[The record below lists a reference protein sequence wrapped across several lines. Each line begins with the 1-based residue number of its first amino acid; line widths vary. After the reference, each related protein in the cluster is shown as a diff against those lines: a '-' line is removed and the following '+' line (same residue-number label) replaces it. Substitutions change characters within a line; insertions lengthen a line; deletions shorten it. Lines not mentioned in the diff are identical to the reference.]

1 MNNPTNP
8 SIPSDPPYIPPS
20 PITRFGRS
28 FIAKVKTAP
37 RRIASRI
44 GGSLRRTA
52 DKSRE
57 FVSNFTDGDAPT
69 KASYLLMGLGH
80 LRRGQVARGVIYLTA
95 QILFVLYMILFGSR
109 YLGMFFENF
118 FTGGPVGRVET
129 HVSDVWDEELGEF
142 VKVAGDNSFHIV
154 LYGIL
159 SAFVILFFAL
169 IYLRSVKEAYAL
181 EQYAIIGRRP
191 DGLRRDVALLGD
203 SKFHVTLLSLP
214 LLGLFVFTVIPLVTM
229 ILIAFTSYD
238 ANHEVPEHLFSWVG
252 FQNFGDMLSGGS
264 SLGETFRR
272 VLTWTLTW
280 AFFST
285 FTNYFVGMLLAL
297 LINKKGIRLKKLYRT
312 LFVATIAVPQF
323 VSLLIL
329 SKMLDTGGG
338 IMGSGGGI
346 ITQLIENL
354 FGYHLRFGLDIPTTR
369 ICIILVNLWIGVP
382 YSMLLCSGI
391 LMNIPEDL
399 YESARM
405 DGTGPL
411 RRFLKI
417 TLPYMLFV
425 TGPYLITQFIG
436 NLNNFNVIYLL
447 SGGGPG
453 DLSLYTD
460 GAKGTDLLI
469 TWLYKLSLGADRNYK
484 LASVIG
490 ILVFLISAILSLV
503 VYNRSSAVKGE
514 EHFQ

>member
-1 MNNPTNP
+1 MNSFTSDNQTNFEP
-8 SIPSDPPYIPPS
+8 Q
-20 PITRFGRS
+20 RGFARLGRT
-28 FIAKVKTAP
+28 FMAGVKSAP
-37 RRIASRI
+37 RRLADRLRSIPRRAVSGIKHFFSRFAAGDGI
-44 GGSLRRTA
+44 T
-52 DKSRE
+52 KS
-57 FVSNFTDGDAPT
+57 AH
-69 KASYLLMGLGH
+69 LIMGLGH
-80 LRRGQVARGVIYLTA
+80 LTRGQRVRGALYLLSEA
-95 QILFVLYMILFGSR
+95 LFILYMVAFGGR
-109 YLGMFFENF
+109 YLGMCFENF
-118 FTGGPVGRVET
+118 LTGGPVGRVET
-129 HVSDVWDEELGEF
+129 HISDVWDESLGEY
-142 VKVAGDNSFHIV
+142 VKVAGDNSFRIL

-159 SAFVILFFAL
+159 TSFVLLFFIL

-181 EQYAIIGRRP
+181 EESAVIGRRP
-191 DGLRRDVALLGD
+191 DGIRRDLARLGD
-203 SKFHVTLLSLP
+203 EKFHVTLLSLP
-214 LLGLFVFTVIPLVTM
+214 LLGLLVFTVIPLVTM
-229 ILIAFTSYD
+229 ILIAFTNYD

-252 FQNFGDMLSGGS
+252 LSNFRDMLSGGS
-264 SLGETFRR
+264 SLGATFRR

-285 FTNYFVGMLLAL
+285 FTNYFVGMLLAM
-297 LINKKGIRLKKLYRT
+297 LINKKGIRLRKLYRT

-323 VSLLIL
+323 VSLLIM

-338 IMGSGGGI
+338 TLGSGGGV
-346 ITQLIENL
+346 ITQLIEQL
-354 FGYHLRFGLDIPTTR
+354 FGYHLQFGLDILTTR

-399 YESARM
+399 YESARI
-405 DGTGPL
+405 DGTGPV
-411 RRFLKI
+411 RRFTSI

-436 NLNNFNVIYLL
+436 NLNNFNVIFLL

-490 ILVFLISAILSLV
+490 ILVFVISAVLSLI
-503 VYNRSSAVKGE
+503 VYNRSAAVKGE